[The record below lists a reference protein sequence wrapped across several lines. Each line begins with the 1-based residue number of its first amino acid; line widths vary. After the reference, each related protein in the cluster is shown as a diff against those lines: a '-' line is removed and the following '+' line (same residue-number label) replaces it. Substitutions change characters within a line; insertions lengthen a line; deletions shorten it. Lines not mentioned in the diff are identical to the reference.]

1 MQIWRSIRGREQLL
15 PGICTP
21 SFTLKLGTMRLL
33 LYLLF
38 LMIVKSLRS
47 FNVDTGKT
55 WITPHAASLLWPS
68 VLQHWNGSTAMILA
82 TSSVDKGLGRLRK
95 CIILQEEIQCQ
106 EIPLRGNIK
115 GSKNVQ
121 DGGIA
126 IDRNSDWILACLQ
139 KKHHRAFSTTEN
151 INGVC
156 TLLTPDLR
164 STAFLNL
171 TKMVETKL
179 KGIQSKTSNKITD
192 RSSSVS
198 TDIPS
203 GACGELFGST
213 QNNSMCKEVETEI
226 AVILAGAENTKPDDF
241 QNAKTSILNLMKS
254 MWQKCSKIRFAMVQ
268 DGAQIQTELSL
279 QESCN
284 RLTAFLKVRNIKQQ
298 SSQADIAATLQHVL
312 DKVFESHDS
321 SQTVNKIIIVMASG
335 QVLLENHRLRNVM
348 NSLDMAMVKL
358 YAPGIGEFISN
369 QWVPEELQEVRG
381 DRFILSTHEDFD
393 SFLSEL
399 EREALRDSASGTEI
413 AFVLDGSGSIEPE
426 DFERAKGFIHKMM
439 KTLYEKCFECNFAV
453 VQYGFEIRTEF
464 DLRENW
470 DPRAT
475 LQKVL
480 DIVQVCNVT
489 KTASAMQHVLDSI
502 FTESHGSHKDAAKV
516 MIVLTDGEILLDE
529 MNLTTVI
536 NSPKMAGIKRY
547 AIGVGDAFKKP
558 KALNELRLIASG
570 PDDTNVFQV
579 TNYSALD
586 GLISTLQQSI
596 IGIEGTQGDAL
607 EYELA
612 QAGFNVQILDKR
624 VLIFGAVGAFD
635 WSGGILLYDLA
646 TKTAVFLNESK
657 EEAQQ
662 AKHSYLGYSVAVVH
676 TEYGPLYVA
685 GAPRHSMSGKV
696 FVFQDGHL
704 KQTLQG
710 EQVGSYFGSELC
722 PVDVNC
728 DGVTDLLLVGAPFYH
743 IRGEEG
749 RVYVYRL
756 ETETGSFT
764 LKEHINVQVTS
775 PFARF
780 GFTVASIGD
789 INGDGYEDIAVGAPL
804 EDQLPNSSSFGSIYI
819 FNGDKDK
826 IKSSFSQRVKASE
839 ISSGLQYFGQSI
851 AGGFDFTN
859 DGLQDITVGSLENVI
874 VLRSRPV
881 VHFLTSVRFNPD
893 RILIFQNNSLV
904 TAELCFN
911 AVSAVP
917 VSQQEFPQLYLF
929 YTVDLDVKMA
939 KRRVQFEDQN
949 TTTSG
954 KLLVSEHMC
963 SELQLY
969 PLPCDFDCFSSVF
982 LRVKHEVL
990 NKNDHMEFAV
1000 PVLDRYQPSEMH
1012 FQLPYKKDCNKT
1024 ICAARL
1030 TLTTQIQ
1037 KELVVGYTKEVSM
1050 KVSLMNSGDNSYMT
1064 TMILNYPRTLHFK
1077 KVTFEPSSPAVHC
1090 GQPAPL
1096 TSAVLSCNC
1105 RIGYPVFKKT
1115 TADFSVIWQLEESIF
1130 QNKSSITVN
1139 ITNINENSTIL
1150 TEEHVLDVRYA
1161 FTAVLTRPVSSM
1173 YVNISEGLLENK
1185 EFRFNINGENRFN
1198 ATIKLQIWVPINIQ
1212 GHTIM
1217 TVKNASGTQVPSPI
1231 FFIIKYLFISP

>member
-399 EREALRDSASGTEI
+399 EREALRDSAENTPAEAPGHRKPSNSDDSRLPSWMEEDEEEEEEDGLPSGTEI

-874 VLRSRPV
+874 VLR
-881 VHFLTSVRFNPD
+881 
-893 RILIFQNNSLV
+893 
-904 TAELCFN
+904 
-911 AVSAVP
+911 
-917 VSQQEFPQLYLF
+917 
-929 YTVDLDVKMA
+929 
-939 KRRVQFEDQN
+939 
-949 TTTSG
+949 
-954 KLLVSEHMC
+954 
-963 SELQLY
+963 
-969 PLPCDFDCFSSVF
+969 
-982 LRVKHEVL
+982 
-990 NKNDHMEFAV
+990 
-1000 PVLDRYQPSEMH
+1000 
-1012 FQLPYKKDCNKT
+1012 
-1024 ICAARL
+1024 
-1030 TLTTQIQ
+1030 

>member
-1 MQIWRSIRGREQLL
+1 MQVWRIIRGREQHL
-15 PGICTP
+15 PGISSPPP
-21 SFTLKLGTMRLL
+21 SLTSKLGIMRLL

-38 LMIVKSLRS
+38 LMMVKSLRS

-55 WITPHAASLLWPS
+55 WITPHTASLLWPT
-68 VLQHWNGSTAMILA
+68 VLQHSDGNTTMILA

-95 CIILQEEIQCQ
+95 CTVLQEEIQCQ
-106 EIPLRGNIK
+106 EIPLRGKIK
-115 GSKNVQ
+115 GSKNIQ

-126 IDRNSDWILACLQ
+126 IDRSSDWILACLQ
-139 KKHHRAFSTTEN
+139 KKHRRAFTTTEDM
-151 INGVC
+151 NGVC
-156 TLLTPDLR
+156 TLLTTDLR

-179 KGIQSKTSNKITD
+179 NSIQSKTSRDEITD
-192 RSSSVS
+192 TS
-198 TDIPS
+198 TDNTS
-203 GACGELFGST
+203 NACGELFGSAG
-213 QNNSMCKEVETEI
+213 NNHMCKELGTEI
-226 AVILAGAENTKPDDF
+226 AVVLGGSENTKRDDF
-241 QNAKTSILNLMKS
+241 QNAKTSILNMMKS
-254 MWQKCSKIRFAMVQ
+254 MWQKCSKIRFAVVQ
-268 DGAQIQTELSL
+268 YGAQIQTELSL

-284 RLTAFLKVRNIKQQ
+284 RLTAFFKVRNIKQQ
-298 SSQADIAATLQHVL
+298 SSRTDIAATLQHVL

-321 SQTVNKIIIVMASG
+321 RQTDDKIIIIMASG
-335 QVLLENHRLRNVM
+335 QVFLEKHRLRNVM
-348 NSLDMAMVKL
+348 NSLEMAMVKL

-369 QWVPEELQEVRG
+369 QWIPEELQKVRG
-381 DRFILSTHEDFD
+381 GWFMLSTYEDFD
-393 SFLSEL
+393 SFLLEL
-399 EREALRDSASGTEI
+399 ERETLSDSAENVPIEAPEHRKTNDHGDSKLPSWIEEDKEEEEENGLPSGTEI
-413 AFVLDGSGSIEPE
+413 AFILDGSGSIEPE
-426 DFERAKGFIHKMM
+426 DFERAKAFIHKMM
-439 KTLYEKCFECNFAV
+439 KTLYEKCFECDFAV

-470 DPRAT
+470 DPPAT

-502 FTESHGSHKDAAKV
+502 FTESHGSRKDAAKV

-536 NSPKMAGIKRY
+536 NSPKMAGIERY

-570 PDDTNVFQV
+570 PGDTNVFQV

-586 GLISTLQQSI
+586 GLLSTLQRSI
-596 IGIEGTQGDAL
+596 IGIEGMQGDAL

-612 QAGFNVQILDKR
+612 QAGFSVQILDKQ
-624 VLIFGAVGAFD
+624 VLMFGAVGAFD

-657 EEAQQ
+657 EEGKK
-662 AKHSYLGYSVAVVH
+662 AKYSYLGYSVAVVH

-685 GAPRHSMSGKV
+685 GAPRRSMKGKV
-696 FVFQDGHL
+696 LVFQDGRL

-722 PVDVNC
+722 PLDVNH

-764 LKEHINVQVTS
+764 LKGHLNVQVTS

-804 EDQLPNSSSFGSIYI
+804 EDQLSNSSSFGSIYI

-826 IKSSFSQRVKASE
+826 IRSSFSQRVKASE

-851 AGGFDFTN
+851 DGGFDFTN

-881 VHFLTSVRFNPD
+881 VHFLTSMRFNPE
-893 RILIFQNNSLV
+893 RILVFQNHSIV
-904 TAELCFN
+904 TAKLCFDTI
-911 AVSAVP
+911 SSLP
-917 VSQQEFPQLYLF
+917 VSQQGFSQLYIL
-929 YTVDLDVKMA
+929 YTVDLDVTMTR
-939 KRRVQFEDQN
+939 RRVQFEDQN
-949 TTTSG
+949 TTASG
-954 KLLVSEHMC
+954 KLLVSKHMC
-963 SELQLY
+963 AELWLDT
-969 PLPCDFDCFSSVF
+969 LPCDFDCFSSVF
-982 LRVKHEVL
+982 LRVKHEL
-990 NKNDHMEFAV
+990 YKKNDNMESAV

-1012 FQLPYKKDCNKT
+1012 FQKG
-1024 ICAARL
+1024 I
-1030 TLTTQIQ
+1030 
-1037 KELVVGYTKEVSM
+1037 
-1050 KVSLMNSGDNSYMT
+1050 SGG
-1064 TMILNYPRTLHFK
+1064 PH
-1077 KVTFEPSSPAVHC
+1077 
-1090 GQPAPL
+1090 
-1096 TSAVLSCNC
+1096 
-1105 RIGYPVFKKT
+1105 
-1115 TADFSVIWQLEESIF
+1115 
-1130 QNKSSITVN
+1130 
-1139 ITNINENSTIL
+1139 
-1150 TEEHVLDVRYA
+1150 
-1161 FTAVLTRPVSSM
+1161 
-1173 YVNISEGLLENK
+1173 
-1185 EFRFNINGENRFN
+1185 
-1198 ATIKLQIWVPINIQ
+1198 
-1212 GHTIM
+1212 
-1217 TVKNASGTQVPSPI
+1217 
-1231 FFIIKYLFISP
+1231 